1 MYSVKNTW
9 LSSASPAPDLSVIAA
24 HLLIFTWRLQK
35 QNSGGI
41 SSPHDPLLSVHTP
54 ARQLMGQQRA
64 ALPCS
69 PTNLCNIVTYVW
81 RVAFGYVIVYCLRYF
96 NSPIIWPSLK
106 TYVGFKINR
115 SLKLILCGDLWIIQ
129 MNCTVLGTPLDHKN
143 HAKPFD
149 TFSLYWLNWDL
160 QQRINLSS
168 SPVNI
173 TDPSLLIADHRFWT
187 SFILEPSPLH
197 DACCWNTI
205 VTLIFGFRSL
215 WSSWHTHTSL
225 TVISHSHSLI
235 IPSQSQ

>member
-1 MYSVKNTW
+1 M

-54 ARQLMGQQRA
+54 ARQLMGQQRT

-69 PTNLCNIVTYVW
+69 PTNVCMICMEGGFRVCLLFKVFWLDYYLALFKKLC
-81 RVAFGYVIVYCLRYF
+81 RLQ
-96 NSPIIWPSLK
+96 
-106 TYVGFKINR
+106 INR
-115 SLKLILCGDLWIIQ
+115 SLKLILCGDLWIIPIS
-129 MNCTVLGTPLDHKN
+129 CTVLATPLDHKN

-168 SPVNI
+168 STSQYNWSI
-173 TDPSLLIADHRFWT
+173 TFNR
-187 SFILEPSPLH
+187 
-197 DACCWNTI
+197 
-205 VTLIFGFRSL
+205 
-215 WSSWHTHTSL
+215 WS
-225 TVISHSHSLI
+225 
-235 IPSQSQ
+235 